1 MKQFWTIVKDYM
13 RRQKRLFV
21 VSLVLYLITALLAML
36 PAKILQLTIDVG
48 FMRSDVQALVLCIVA
63 LLLTHAIKSL
73 LTYLSNKGMIS
84 FGNGLLKRVKSVIYD
99 CLMEKDL
106 SFYSENEI
114 GYINARVEEI
124 DSIDTLFSST
134 SLSVLSAVLEFVF
147 ASIILFSINWKVLLV
162 LCIPIPAL
170 ILISVSAAKKMAKQI
185 KESLDSNAEYA
196 GKIQDS
202 LRGMETVK
210 SQGLEEYENIKS
222 ELEEANAVF
231 YSNDEELHN
240 TAIDL
245 GSKMAASSS
254 FIVRP
259 PKLSRITLQFNDKCN
274 LNCRKCGEVTCFP
287 CMSCSAANTN
297 RVISQEQVIGFF
309 VYLSTFGLPD
319 LHILGGDP
327 LMDYTLLQHVVS
339 AYKQLAPEGNI
350 WVYTNAVSLI
360 EYSNEELDFIKNN
373 VNILLILCEENLL
386 RMDSIINVMH
396 KSQIRFEVQS
406 RDLMQEFDESV
417 LCNNTID
424 FIQKNKLPIVSHLNM
439 KRNVTLYS
447 NTNAGIR
454 NQCYDGRI
462 FISLDGSVGVCK
474 QYLLPLSI
482 INNKSW
488 ADIIHQLAKMWK
500 KTFTSPVCENCGL
513 SALCISCQRLHE
525 LYLKQ
530 STEFPRAICF
540 TQQSGKNKHRKEE
553 EIHA

>member
-1 MKQFWTIVKDYM
+1 MCIYVK
-13 RRQKRLFV
+13 FGV
-21 VSLVLYLITALLAML
+21 GCALHKKGAY
-36 PAKILQLTIDVG
+36 A
-48 FMRSDVQALVLCIVA
+48 
-63 LLLTHAIKSL
+63 
-73 LTYLSNKGMIS
+73 YLSNALTSNVYILDQDKVQIAAEIANVAS
-84 FGNGLLKRVKSVIYD
+84 LAKLYETYGNLWTA
-99 CLMEKDL
+99 
-106 SFYSENEI
+106 F
-114 GYINARVEEI
+114 
-124 DSIDTLFSST
+124 
-134 SLSVLSAVLEFVF
+134 
-147 ASIILFSINWKVLLV
+147 
-162 LCIPIPAL
+162 
-170 ILISVSAAKKMAKQI
+170 Q
-185 KESLDSNAEYA
+185 
-196 GKIQDS
+196 
-202 LRGMETVK
+202 
-210 SQGLEEYENIKS
+210 S

-339 AYKQLAPEGNI
+339 AYKQLAPEGNV

-513 SALCISCQRLHE
+513 SALCISCQHLHE

>member
-1 MKQFWTIVKDYM
+1 MISEFKIHKSSM
-13 RRQKRLFV
+13 
-21 VSLVLYLITALLAML
+21 LYDNKTGVIFEKPYNEFAQAHLNSHNNKYL
-36 PAKILQLTIDVG
+36 
-48 FMRSDVQALVLCIVA
+48 QALQDILSKS
-63 LLLTHAIKSL
+63 AIDGSVVE
-73 LTYLSNKGMIS
+73 LSPDAIEQYFKL
-84 FGNGLLKRVKSVIYD
+84 NGFT
-99 CLMEKDL
+99 E
-106 SFYSENEI
+106 
-114 GYINARVEEI
+114 
-124 DSIDTLFSST
+124 
-134 SLSVLSAVLEFVF
+134 
-147 ASIILFSINWKVLLV
+147 
-162 LCIPIPAL
+162 L
-170 ILISVSAAKKMAKQI
+170 ILKTTDECNLRCKYCVYSDHYPYTSKYSHNRMSLDVAVSAADYYLNCIIDQQLYLHKTPFIAFYGGEPLLNFDIIKGVIEYIEQTYPSLLVHYTITTNVYILDQDKVQIAAEIANVASLAK
-185 KESLDSNAEYA
+185 LY
-196 GKIQDS
+196 
-202 LRGMETVK
+202 ETYGNLWTAF
-210 SQGLEEYENIKS
+210 QS

-339 AYKQLAPEGNI
+339 AYKQLAPEGNV

-513 SALCISCQRLHE
+513 SALCISCQHLHE

>member
-1 MKQFWTIVKDYM
+1 
-13 RRQKRLFV
+13 
-21 VSLVLYLITALLAML
+21 
-36 PAKILQLTIDVG
+36 
-48 FMRSDVQALVLCIVA
+48 
-63 LLLTHAIKSL
+63 
-73 LTYLSNKGMIS
+73 
-84 FGNGLLKRVKSVIYD
+84 
-99 CLMEKDL
+99 
-106 SFYSENEI
+106 
-114 GYINARVEEI
+114 
-124 DSIDTLFSST
+124 
-134 SLSVLSAVLEFVF
+134 
-147 ASIILFSINWKVLLV
+147 
-162 LCIPIPAL
+162 
-170 ILISVSAAKKMAKQI
+170 
-185 KESLDSNAEYA
+185 
-196 GKIQDS
+196 
-202 LRGMETVK
+202 
-210 SQGLEEYENIKS
+210 
-222 ELEEANAVF
+222 
-231 YSNDEELHN
+231 
-240 TAIDL
+240 
-245 GSKMAASSS
+245 
-254 FIVRP
+254 
-259 PKLSRITLQFNDKCN
+259 
-274 LNCRKCGEVTCFP
+274 
-287 CMSCSAANTN
+287 
-297 RVISQEQVIGFF
+297 
-309 VYLSTFGLPD
+309 
-319 LHILGGDP
+319 
-327 LMDYTLLQHVVS
+327 MDYTLLQHVVS

-500 KTFTSPVCENCGL
+500 KTFTSPICENCGL

>member
-1 MKQFWTIVKDYM
+1 MTAKEYLGQAY
-13 RRQKRLFV
+13 RLDQRIDAKLEQ
-21 VSLVLYLITALLAML
+21 VS
-36 PAKILQLTIDVG
+36 
-48 FMRSDVQALVLCIVA
+48 
-63 LLLTHAIKSL
+63 
-73 LTYLSNKGMIS
+73 
-84 FGNGLLKRVKSVIYD
+84 
-99 CLMEKDL
+99 
-106 SFYSENEI
+106 
-114 GYINARVEEI
+114 
-124 DSIDTLFSST
+124 
-134 SLSVLSAVLEFVF
+134 
-147 ASIILFSINWKVLLV
+147 
-162 LCIPIPAL
+162 
-170 ILISVSAAKKMAKQI
+170 
-185 KESLDSNAEYA
+185 
-196 GKIQDS
+196 S
-202 LRGMETVK
+202 LRALATK
-210 SQGLEEYENIKS
+210 
-222 ELEEANAVF
+222 A
-231 YSNDEELHN
+231 
-240 TAIDL
+240 TATISD
-245 GSKMAASSS
+245 MPRSSS
-254 FIVRP
+254 P
-259 PKLSRITLQFNDKCN
+259 N
-274 LNCRKCGEVTCFP
+274 
-287 CMSCSAANTN
+287 
-297 RVISQEQVIGFF
+297 
-309 VYLSTFGLPD
+309 
-319 LHILGGDP
+319 
-327 LMDYTLLQHVVS
+327 LQHMES
-339 AYKQLAPEGNI
+339 
-350 WVYTNAVSLI
+350 
-360 EYSNEELDFIKNN
+360 SNEELDFIKNN

>member
-1 MKQFWTIVKDYM
+1 
-13 RRQKRLFV
+13 
-21 VSLVLYLITALLAML
+21 
-36 PAKILQLTIDVG
+36 
-48 FMRSDVQALVLCIVA
+48 
-63 LLLTHAIKSL
+63 
-73 LTYLSNKGMIS
+73 
-84 FGNGLLKRVKSVIYD
+84 
-99 CLMEKDL
+99 
-106 SFYSENEI
+106 
-114 GYINARVEEI
+114 
-124 DSIDTLFSST
+124 
-134 SLSVLSAVLEFVF
+134 
-147 ASIILFSINWKVLLV
+147 
-162 LCIPIPAL
+162 
-170 ILISVSAAKKMAKQI
+170 
-185 KESLDSNAEYA
+185 
-196 GKIQDS
+196 
-202 LRGMETVK
+202 
-210 SQGLEEYENIKS
+210 
-222 ELEEANAVF
+222 
-231 YSNDEELHN
+231 
-240 TAIDL
+240 
-245 GSKMAASSS
+245 MAASSS

-339 AYKQLAPEGNI
+339 AYKQLAPEGNV

-513 SALCISCQRLHE
+513 SALCISCQHLHE

>member
-1 MKQFWTIVKDYM
+1 MTAKEYLGQAYRLDQRIDAKLEQVSNLRALATKATATI
-13 RRQKRLFV
+13 
-21 VSLVLYLITALLAML
+21 
-36 PAKILQLTIDVG
+36 
-48 FMRSDVQALVLCIVA
+48 SD
-63 LLLTHAIKSL
+63 
-73 LTYLSNKGMIS
+73 MP
-84 FGNGLLKRVKSVIYD
+84 R
-99 CLMEKDL
+99 
-106 SFYSENEI
+106 
-114 GYINARVEEI
+114 
-124 DSIDTLFSST
+124 
-134 SLSVLSAVLEFVF
+134 
-147 ASIILFSINWKVLLV
+147 
-162 LCIPIPAL
+162 
-170 ILISVSAAKKMAKQI
+170 
-185 KESLDSNAEYA
+185 
-196 GKIQDS
+196 
-202 LRGMETVK
+202 
-210 SQGLEEYENIKS
+210 
-222 ELEEANAVF
+222 
-231 YSNDEELHN
+231 
-240 TAIDL
+240 
-245 GSKMAASSS
+245 SSS
-254 FIVRP
+254 P
-259 PKLSRITLQFNDKCN
+259 N
-274 LNCRKCGEVTCFP
+274 
-287 CMSCSAANTN
+287 
-297 RVISQEQVIGFF
+297 
-309 VYLSTFGLPD
+309 
-319 LHILGGDP
+319 
-327 LMDYTLLQHVVS
+327 LQHMES
-339 AYKQLAPEGNI
+339 
-350 WVYTNAVSLI
+350 
-360 EYSNEELDFIKNN
+360 SNEELDFIKNN

-513 SALCISCQRLHE
+513 SALCISCQHLHE